1 MPLGMRRDFSQVW
14 AVLPTAAATFAD
26 LLDSPEEAGAAA
38 PSKEVED
45 VIRIHGYIAEGCPY
59 AVSPLSI
66 MSRLDVSLSKL
77 REVTLDIDSPGG
89 SITGVAELAAYI
101 ALARQAGATIHAFT
115 RGTCASAAYWIAAA
129 CSDIAATRGAVVGNC
144 GAYAV
149 YVDFSKANAARGVTY
164 SLFTSGELKTAGNPD
179 FPLTPAQRDFLA
191 AHVGSVAEQFF
202 ADVFA
207 WRPGAN
213 REAVRGGGFWLAQRA
228 LSLGLIDTVA
238 QDAPTALPPA
248 KP

>member
-1 MPLGMRRDFSQVW
+1 MRRDFSQVW
-14 AVLPTAAATFAD
+14 ALLPTSAATFAE
-26 LLDSPEEAGAAA
+26 LLDAPPAPDAPEAVTPAD
-38 PSKEVED
+38 PEVES
-45 VIRIHGYIAEGCPY
+45 VIPIHGFIAEGCPY
-59 AVSPLSI
+59 AVRPLSI
-66 MSRLDVSLSKL
+66 MHRLDVSLSKL

-89 SITGVAELAAYI
+89 AITGVAELAAYI

-129 CSDIAATRGAVVGNC
+129 CSDITATRGAVVGNV

-149 YVDFSKANAARGVTY
+149 YVDYSKANARNGVAYT
-164 SLFTSGELKTAGNPD
+164 LFSSGELKTAGNPD

-202 ADVFA
+202 SDVHA

-228 LSLGLIDTVA
+228 LSLGLVDSVA
-238 QDAPTALPPA
+238 QDTPTALPPA
-248 KP
+248 NP